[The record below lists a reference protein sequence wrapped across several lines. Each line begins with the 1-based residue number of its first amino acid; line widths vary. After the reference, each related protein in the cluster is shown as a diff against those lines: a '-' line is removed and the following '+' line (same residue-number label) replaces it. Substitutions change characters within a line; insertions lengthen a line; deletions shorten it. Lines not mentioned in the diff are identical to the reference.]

1 MRSRFSPS
9 GWVRGA
15 APGALVLLALA
26 AFSALLLGSSP
37 ASAQEEEPVTEE
49 PVTEEA
55 PPADAPAAQP
65 GAGAAPAA
73 PAADAPP
80 PQKSKLRWFY
90 ESLGV
95 LYTVAFLF
103 LSFCLVALVVMNLL
117 GARRENVVPLTLIE
131 GFEQNL
137 NEKKFQEAYELA
149 KSDESFLGHV
159 LAAGLSRL
167 STGYPQAIE
176 AMQEVGE
183 EQNMKLEHRLSYIAL
198 IGSISPMVGLLGT
211 VDGMVAS
218 FIVIAQ
224 STTSPKPSE
233 LAAGISTALVTT
245 LVGLWLAIPAIAIYG
260 ILRNRMARLVLEV
273 GTISEGLMG
282 RFQNVGGKKA

>member
-1 MRSRFSPS
+1 MRNSLSPTR
-9 GWVRGA
+9 WARGA
-15 APGALVLLALA
+15 APGAVVLLVLAAL
-26 AFSALLLGSSP
+26 SALLLNPP
-37 ASAQEEEPVTEE
+37 AARAQED
-49 PVTEEA
+49 EEA
-55 PPADAPAAQP
+55 VTQDGAAPAEPAADAAAGPAGQ
-65 GAGAAPAA
+65 PAA

-80 PQKSKLRWFY
+80 PEKSKLRWFY
-90 ESLGV
+90 ESLGKFYSV
-95 LYTVAFLF
+95 IFLG

-117 GARRENVVPLTLIE
+117 GARRENVVPLALVE
-131 GFEQNL
+131 GFEQCL

-149 KSDESFLGHV
+149 KSDESFLGRV
-159 LAAGLSRL
+159 LAAGLAKL
-167 STGYPQAIE
+167 SAGYQPAIE

-183 EQNMKLEHRLSYIAL
+183 DENMKLEHRLSYVAL

-224 STTSPKPSE
+224 STTAPKPSE

-260 ILRNRMARLVLEV
+260 LLRNRMARLVLEV
-273 GTISEGLMG
+273 GVLSEGLMS
-282 RFQNVGGKKA
+282 RFQNVGVKKV